1 MKKNEKS
8 IILLSLVFTVSL
20 AFIGCSKDDDGISP
34 INPGKEPGDEPE
46 TVIPKDSLKG
56 AVLDDYIPKTTT
68 YMFSDGIAINLA
80 EDSIFGYRIAV
91 DSLDV
96 NRKEWVSNE
105 KGFVIYCDSTLTPIV
120 AIDMDNAYHFI
131 EKSDEIYHVTR
142 TDLGGNIQE
151 EIVDVSIK
159 KEPSASTMQR
169 QSRAS
174 TTEENA
180 ILKGVS
186 TALDIY
192 DLVSLKR
199 LGQKKYYKQDYI
211 TKKTQE
217 ELLSK
222 RLSAFI
228 DRLAN
233 PYLNI
238 IEDILSIAEGPMGI
252 LDFIVSFPE
261 DYRAMVEDMVKRA
274 IGDCTPYIQS
284 VKRISETSAN
294 VNIKFTNVV
303 HNTGYSPHYKAFYWY
318 EKAGGVRVSRN
329 HTDIRQLSENGE
341 VNIKVD
347 NLRGGKIGF
356 QVCVFPDTYYE
367 HELLQQI
374 YCFWSNIEYLELDPL
389 KIVSISQKDA
399 VYANGTVKAKIEVQ
413 IDFLSDLD
421 RIDALNSEDY
431 GVLMT
436 QDNVQTKY
444 SLKKGGKETVEIE
457 VSLPSNDF
465 MPFYGL
471 FEASYIGKVSFC
483 AYQSNLLGEYTSEA
497 EVPELTYDKKPALT
511 TGPSGSVTESSA
523 IVTCE
528 YRYTAFWSE
537 KIGVEFSD
545 GAGNR
550 HEMVQDVTE
559 DGTYS
564 FQLTGL
570 QPETTYTYRAFAIID
585 GKHFYADNPKSFV
598 TSKGIDVK
606 DIEFEITPTFKE
618 SAPSTEE
625 GPRYLKFW
633 YEVSTNDIKKIQGV
647 SRWGTIL
654 YQNGVPYDTYTATKN
669 DWSFNVLR
677 CYEPDLSIHN
687 STYTAVADK
696 ATYAISIFVEHTNSS
711 GETVFET
718 TEPKPIEAPTYT
730 KKPEIVISSIEAHD
744 EIIGEWDDDNGVH
757 HIQKQLH
764 YVLKYRAEGLFWVE
778 PITEFREGINLIH
791 PCPVTE
797 SYHTYAAGPGY
808 YDNQRPQ
815 TVSIMAK
822 DLTTGQMITSMV
834 NIP

>member
-228 DRLAN
+228 DRLDN

-261 DYRAMVEDMVKRA
+261 DYRAMVEGRMRWHKR
-274 IGDCTPYIQS
+274 
-284 VKRISETSAN
+284 
-294 VNIKFTNVV
+294 
-303 HNTGYSPHYKAFYWY
+303 
-318 EKAGGVRVSRN
+318 
-329 HTDIRQLSENGE
+329 
-341 VNIKVD
+341 
-347 NLRGGKIGF
+347 
-356 QVCVFPDTYYE
+356 
-367 HELLQQI
+367 
-374 YCFWSNIEYLELDPL
+374 
-389 KIVSISQKDA
+389 
-399 VYANGTVKAKIEVQ
+399 
-413 IDFLSDLD
+413 
-421 RIDALNSEDY
+421 
-431 GVLMT
+431 
-436 QDNVQTKY
+436 
-444 SLKKGGKETVEIE
+444 
-457 VSLPSNDF
+457 
-465 MPFYGL
+465 
-471 FEASYIGKVSFC
+471 
-483 AYQSNLLGEYTSEA
+483 
-497 EVPELTYDKKPALT
+497 
-511 TGPSGSVTESSA
+511 
-523 IVTCE
+523 
-528 YRYTAFWSE
+528 
-537 KIGVEFSD
+537 
-545 GAGNR
+545 
-550 HEMVQDVTE
+550 
-559 DGTYS
+559 
-564 FQLTGL
+564 
-570 QPETTYTYRAFAIID
+570 
-585 GKHFYADNPKSFV
+585 
-598 TSKGIDVK
+598 
-606 DIEFEITPTFKE
+606 
-618 SAPSTEE
+618 
-625 GPRYLKFW
+625 
-633 YEVSTNDIKKIQGV
+633 
-647 SRWGTIL
+647 
-654 YQNGVPYDTYTATKN
+654 
-669 DWSFNVLR
+669 
-677 CYEPDLSIHN
+677 
-687 STYTAVADK
+687 
-696 ATYAISIFVEHTNSS
+696 
-711 GETVFET
+711 
-718 TEPKPIEAPTYT
+718 
-730 KKPEIVISSIEAHD
+730 
-744 EIIGEWDDDNGVH
+744 
-757 HIQKQLH
+757 
-764 YVLKYRAEGLFWVE
+764 
-778 PITEFREGINLIH
+778 LI
-791 PCPVTE
+791 
-797 SYHTYAAGPGY
+797 
-808 YDNQRPQ
+808 
-815 TVSIMAK
+815 
-822 DLTTGQMITSMV
+822 
-834 NIP
+834 

>member
-1 MKKNEKS
+1 M
-8 IILLSLVFTVSL
+8 
-20 AFIGCSKDDDGISP
+20 
-34 INPGKEPGDEPE
+34 
-46 TVIPKDSLKG
+46 
-56 AVLDDYIPKTTT
+56 
-68 YMFSDGIAINLA
+68 
-80 EDSIFGYRIAV
+80 
-91 DSLDV
+91 
-96 NRKEWVSNE
+96 
-105 KGFVIYCDSTLTPIV
+105 
-120 AIDMDNAYHFI
+120 
-131 EKSDEIYHVTR
+131 
-142 TDLGGNIQE
+142 
-151 EIVDVSIK
+151 
-159 KEPSASTMQR
+159 
-169 QSRAS
+169 
-174 TTEENA
+174 
-180 ILKGVS
+180 
-186 TALDIY
+186 
-192 DLVSLKR
+192 
-199 LGQKKYYKQDYI
+199 
-211 TKKTQE
+211 
-217 ELLSK
+217 
-222 RLSAFI
+222 
-228 DRLAN
+228 
-233 PYLNI
+233 
-238 IEDILSIAEGPMGI
+238 
-252 LDFIVSFPE
+252 
-261 DYRAMVEDMVKRA
+261 
-274 IGDCTPYIQS
+274 
-284 VKRISETSAN
+284 
-294 VNIKFTNVV
+294 
-303 HNTGYSPHYKAFYWY
+303 
-318 EKAGGVRVSRN
+318 
-329 HTDIRQLSENGE
+329 
-341 VNIKVD
+341 
-347 NLRGGKIGF
+347 
-356 QVCVFPDTYYE
+356 
-367 HELLQQI
+367 
-374 YCFWSNIEYLELDPL
+374 
-389 KIVSISQKDA
+389 
-399 VYANGTVKAKIEVQ
+399 
-413 IDFLSDLD
+413 
-421 RIDALNSEDY
+421 
-431 GVLMT
+431 
-436 QDNVQTKY
+436 
-444 SLKKGGKETVEIE
+444 
-457 VSLPSNDF
+457 
-465 MPFYGL
+465 
-471 FEASYIGKVSFC
+471 
-483 AYQSNLLGEYTSEA
+483 GEYTSEA